1 MFVLFA
7 GLERAHDDEDDDD
20 YDELD
25 GSFVR
30 LVINGFT
37 FALSVRANSGDTAR
51 CHRVNSRS
59 YVRIV
64 GKSFV
69 AYLVAYLFA

>member
-7 GLERAHDDEDDDD
+7 GLERAHDDDDDDD
-20 YDELD
+20 YNELD

-30 LVINGFT
+30 PVINGFT
-37 FALSVRANSGDTAR
+37 FALSVRANNGDTAR

-59 YVRIV
+59 YVRIA